1 MTKALKHT
9 ILGLLAAL
17 LAISAACL
25 LTKPAEQAKADEAYS
40 ETWVIKEDWT
50 WTKNISSTIRG
61 RVAADSCTSPDQTL
75 NFSFDTF
82 SVTGSGV
89 ADCRIKLN
97 NQEISIHTSNGSPYF
112 GYPCKMM
119 SSSYDSW
126 VVGSG
131 TIIFFQDTSAT
142 EYSEL
147 RTWLN
152 ANAEE
157 TETKEYVESLQYG
170 DAVPLVAESDN
181 ENERNYELPLD
192 TWMLICNT
200 DFKVRL
206 LVNGEQIVS
215 IGSPTEDWT
224 NTEGVSYFLKRMDL
238 GYLKFD
244 SKKINS
250 VYLKRY
256 LPKETGSGV
265 VLIDESC
272 NYLKISIPVTYTI
285 TFKDGANELKSTIV
299 NENAKADTIDL
310 TDINT
315 AKTGYTFKGW
325 SKTDGGAVVNLANE
339 TITADTTY
347 YAVYEINKY
356 SVIFYYGTSVLKT
369 VTVPYGTKANEIDV
383 SNLAPGREGYT
394 FKGWARTNG
403 GEVVDLSAIT
413 ITQSM
418 ALFASYK
425 KQTFEVK
432 FYDGETLLKTATVD
446 YGTNLSAISL
456 TGVTTDKAGFTFRGW
471 ALSNGGA
478 AVNFETYSV
487 KSAVNLYAVY
497 DVDGKA
503 TVVFKDGATSLKT
516 VTVDLGVKA
525 SEIDISDLELEKS
538 GYTFKGWARSENG
551 IIVDLETVSVNEY
564 TVLYAVYE
572 KNANNVLDDVS
583 SWLTTKTGIAFS
595 ATGVLVLALGVYL
608 LLRRK

>member
-9 ILGLLAAL
+9 ILGLLATL

-25 LTKPAEQAKADEAYS
+25 LTNPVKQ
-40 ETWVIKEDWT
+40 
-50 WTKNISSTIRG
+50 
-61 RVAADSCTSPDQTL
+61 
-75 NFSFDTF
+75 
-82 SVTGSGV
+82 
-89 ADCRIKLN
+89 
-97 NQEISIHTSNGSPYF
+97 
-112 GYPCKMM
+112 
-119 SSSYDSW
+119 
-126 VVGSG
+126 
-131 TIIFFQDTSAT
+131 
-142 EYSEL
+142 
-147 RTWLN
+147 

-256 LPKETGSGV
+256 LPKETGSEG

-356 SVIFYYGTSVLKT
+356 SVLFYYGTSLLKT
-369 VTVPYGTKANEIDV
+369 ATVDYGTKANEIDV
-383 SNLAPGREGYT
+383 SDLAPEREGYT

-478 AVNFETYSV
+478 VVNLETYSV

-497 DVDGKA
+497 DVEGKA

-516 VTVDLGVKA
+516 VTVDLGTKA
-525 SEIDISDLELEKS
+525 SEIDISDLKLEKD
-538 GYTFKGWARSENG
+538 GYKFKGWSKTEG
-551 IIVDLETVSVNEY
+551 GDVVDLETVSVNEY

-572 KNANNVLDDVS
+572 KGTNNILDNAS
-583 SWLTTKTGIAFS
+583 EWLTSKTGVAFS
-595 ATGVLVLALGVYL
+595 ATGVIVLVIGLYL
-608 LLRRK
+608 ILRRR